1 MQANRVVIG
10 IVVFC
15 LGALGTA
22 LAGPPPADAFGM
34 LPFID
39 HVEIS
44 PAGTHYA
51 AIQWD
56 QGRPHLAVYNLR
68 ASKYSKSWLND

>member
-1 MQANRVVIG
+1 MVVL
-10 IVVFC
+10 C

-22 LAGPPPADAFGM
+22 LPVPPPADAFGM

-51 AIQWD
+51 IIQWD
-56 QGRPHLAVYNLR
+56 QAVRL
-68 ASKYSKSWLND
+68 SKLKNRSQTA